1 MKTKNIIGLK
11 VLRENMN
18 DYISQVEK
26 GESFLIMRK
35 SKPAF
40 KITPVDEWGDEGH
53 WKTLIDF
60 TKIRKNGVPI
70 GEVITALEELHERD
84 KKISRK
90 IGRNKAGKIPTYFEA
105 RRNRRLGGIRRQK
118 TQGVR

>member
-26 GESFLIMRK
+26 GESFLIMKK

-60 TKIRKNGVPI
+60 TKIRKNGVPAR
-70 GEVITALEELHERD
+70 EVLTAIKELNEEED
-84 KKISRK
+84 KKISQKVRK
-90 IGRNKAGKIPTYFEA
+90 EKAK
-105 RRNRRLGGIRRQK
+105 
-118 TQGVR
+118 